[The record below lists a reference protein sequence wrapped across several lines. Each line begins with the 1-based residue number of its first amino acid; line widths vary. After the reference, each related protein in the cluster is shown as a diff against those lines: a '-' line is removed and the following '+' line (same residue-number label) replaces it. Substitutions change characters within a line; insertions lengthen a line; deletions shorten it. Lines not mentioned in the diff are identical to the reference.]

1 MGPGPAGLEP
11 HRGPVGADP
20 DGMYKYVT
28 PAYSYLRPRSYL
40 MRHWTTIRY
49 RRARARK
56 GQVSAVAVIL
66 GLLLVVSFIAN
77 FIVAQLPGQMA
88 QLETTHILTV
98 ENQLARLQATILAEA
113 QNPGT
118 HVALVSP
125 VTLGSGASPP
135 FGQAATSSIQTEL
148 AGVGTVA
155 NYQVSDLAPTVMA
168 WNTGS
173 ACLAGGH
180 GTCSTAGA
188 KNTYNFLGNGSTLA
202 ITISGSGASLFYN
215 LTGSNDSVTLTWSGP
230 NAKTAVVVTS
240 GTNDTVTFKK
250 SDTDVASP
258 SFFFSF
264 YGATDKF
271 TLTPNGSHSGPG
283 GTKVAVKFVGS
294 INGICPWGNLS
305 GTDKLGNFGSG
316 GKFVNIT
323 TTWWNALGNP
333 TPAHSQSY
341 SSGVGTFQNSTGFT
355 NCAFTNAYPT
365 AITSQE
371 SGGLLVHIFNH
382 YVAQAL
388 VAFDQGGVVA
398 EENGGGSVMVDQPTI
413 VVVNRPAGTVAEVT
427 LINLVMTPSTEAG
440 LSTSAVMSQVLS
452 VSHLSV
458 IANRNQ
464 SLSSPFN
471 FTITTL
477 FPDAWWS
484 YFQTV
489 PSAFPQG
496 ATCVTITPIAAPY
509 TCLAPPFGTVEEISA
524 PMIVQSIILT
534 AITAKVWLS

>member
-1 MGPGPAGLEP
+1 
-11 HRGPVGADP
+11 
-20 DGMYKYVT
+20 
-28 PAYSYLRPRSYL
+28 
-40 MRHWTTIRY
+40 MRQWTTIRY

-77 FIVAQLPGQMA
+77 FIVAELPGQMS

-98 ENQLARLQATILAEA
+98 ENQLARLQATIAAEA

-118 HVALVSP
+118 QVALVSP

-155 NYQVSDLAPTVMA
+155 NYQVSDLAPTVIA

-180 GTCSTAGA
+180 GTCSTAAA

-215 LTGSNDSVTLTWSGP
+215 LTGSNDSVTVTWSGP
-230 NAKTAVVVTS
+230 NANKAVLVLN
-240 GTNDTVTFKK
+240 GTNDSVTLKK
-250 SDTDVASP
+250 SDTDVGSP
-258 SFFFSF
+258 TFSISF
-264 YGATDKF
+264 YGASDKF
-271 TLTPNGSHSGPG
+271 TLTPNLSHSGPG
-283 GTKVAVKFVGS
+283 GTKVAVNFVGS
-294 INGICPWGNLS
+294 LNGICPWGNLS
-305 GTDKLGNFGSG
+305 ATDHLGTSGGG
-316 GKFVNIT
+316 GKFVNLT
-323 TTWWNALGNP
+323 TTWWNAIGY
-333 TPAHSQSY
+333 TSPAHSQSY
-341 SSGVGTFQNSTGFT
+341 ASGVETYQNSTGFDK
-355 NCAFTNAYPT
+355 CAFTNSYPT

-371 SGGLLVHIFNH
+371 GGGLLVHVFNH

-388 VAFDQGGVVA
+388 VAYDQGAVVA

-413 VVVNRPAGTVAEVT
+413 NVINRPAGTIAEVT
-427 LINLVMTPSTEAG
+427 LVNLVMTPSTEAG

-452 VSHLSV
+452 VSHLTV
-458 IANRNQ
+458 LANENQ
-464 SLSSPFN
+464 SLSSPLN
-471 FTITTL
+471 FSITTL
-477 FPDAWWS
+477 FPDAWWG

-489 PSAFPQG
+489 PSAFPFG
-496 ATCVTITPIAAPY
+496 STCVTIIPVAAPY
-509 TCLAPPFGTVEEISA
+509 TCLAPPFGTVEKISA
-524 PMIVQSIILT
+524 PMVVQSIVLT
-534 AITAKVWLS
+534 TITAKVWLS